1 MGAEA
6 LESQPLGVAPLQTVQ
21 AAGGEPA
28 PPLADR
34 IDADAQPGGDPGIRV
49 PAAGVSHLSLAGPLP
64 AVADPWLLGCR
75 CQGRGL
81 PSPSW
86 AMSRK

>member
-1 MGAEA
+1 M
-6 LESQPLGVAPLQTVQ
+6 PLGVAPLQTVQ

-49 PAAGVSHLSLAGPLP
+49 PADGSQHDLRAQPVPVGRRRPPDAFVQGRALAG
-64 AVADPWLLGCR
+64 AQHDRYRAKQRHGT
-75 CQGRGL
+75 
-81 PSPSW
+81 
-86 AMSRK
+86 